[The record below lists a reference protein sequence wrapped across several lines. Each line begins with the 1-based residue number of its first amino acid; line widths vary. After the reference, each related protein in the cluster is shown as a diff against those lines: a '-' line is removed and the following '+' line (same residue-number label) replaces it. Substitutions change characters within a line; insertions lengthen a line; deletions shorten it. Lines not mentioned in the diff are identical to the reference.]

1 MLQGRGNQ
9 TITFC
14 FYHCTKKKFYCAIKL
29 MTDHNL
35 GAWTLI
41 PSMDPYAGHGPF
53 YRSSHW
59 KILRNALIVHLYNGI
74 NISIFVLLLRV
85 NMIVDKTY
93 ISNETSRLLSYSC
106 NEVREKYQNSSTLSR
121 WARFS
126 FSIFNKEEGKMTLS
140 VSPYGQNC
148 FGIYVEPPTSVKGIK
163 CII

>member
-1 MLQGRGNQ
+1 MNPYTEHGPLCR
-9 TITFC
+9 
-14 FYHCTKKKFYCAIKL
+14 
-29 MTDHNL
+29 
-35 GAWTLI
+35 AWTII

-163 CII
+163 CIM